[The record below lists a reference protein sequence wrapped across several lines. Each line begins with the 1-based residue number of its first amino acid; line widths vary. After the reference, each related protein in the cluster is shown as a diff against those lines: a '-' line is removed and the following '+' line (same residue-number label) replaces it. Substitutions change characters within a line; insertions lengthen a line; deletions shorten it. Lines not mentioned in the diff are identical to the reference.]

1 MKNKRR
7 RKKMTKTIFD
17 KGGSIWGTRPPVKRI
32 EVCRICEK
40 RFEVNKLFVENH
52 CPECKEKIR

>member
-1 MKNKRR
+1 
-7 RKKMTKTIFD
+7 MTKTIFD